1 MKTLYSLKAFSIYDP
16 PGPEEDPAL
25 HDETAEELKST
36 ILPSLAKKSIL
47 QRYEHED
54 RLPRSQGHQEWL
66 EECGLQHAETVRKQQ
81 GRGDKYKGS
90 SY

>member
-1 MKTLYSLKAFSIYDP
+1 MLSGEEVKTLYSLKTFSIYDP

-36 ILPSLAKKSIL
+36 IPPNLSKKSIL

-66 EECGLQHAETVRKQQ
+66 EECELQHA
-81 GRGDKYKGS
+81 
-90 SY
+90 